1 MLFRSGLGSLHL
13 AHINRSEGGDQKPFG
28 SAFWHNSARAT
39 WFLKNA
45 STSPDGQTMTVGAF
59 NRKSNLTK
67 LHPAIGFELQF
78 TGSTTTI
85 RRINLAD
92 VEELAGQLPT
102 WQRIAH
108 VLEAGQ
114 GRPQT
119 VAEIARAQPAVRREL
134 LRIRRDVVIAA
145 RDERPAHLDLAH
157 RFSVPRPFRPVV
169 AGKPDVHHRH
179 RHARARKAPKALV
192 FRKIGRA
199 HV

>member
-119 VAEIARAQPAVRREL
+119 VAEIAHE
-134 LRIRRDVVIAA
+134 
-145 RDERPAHLDLAH
+145 LDL
-157 RFSVPRPFRPVV
+157 
-169 AGKPDVHHRH
+169 KPDTVYKTIQR
-179 RHARARKAPKALV
+179 RRGSATSLFTTVTGPDGIQRIALV
-192 FRKIGRA
+192 DRRTPGGPDR
-199 HV
+199 VRESL